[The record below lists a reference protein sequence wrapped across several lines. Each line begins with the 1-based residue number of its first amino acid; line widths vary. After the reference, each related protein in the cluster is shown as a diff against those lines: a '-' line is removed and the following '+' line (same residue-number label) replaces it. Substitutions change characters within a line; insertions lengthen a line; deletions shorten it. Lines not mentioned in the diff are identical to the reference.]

1 MLPNTQN
8 LHKLAETSL
17 KWITRVPATLRE
29 AQEVLAQAQPATM
42 ASLRE
47 GYRYAVVSSS
57 YGDVA
62 QRWVLIYSEHR
73 QPQAQRTVDTQ

>member
-1 MLPNTQN
+1 MYLVADSALYSAEN
-8 LHKLAETSL
+8 LQKLAETSL
-17 KWITRVPATLRE
+17 KWIPRGPATLHE

-42 ASLRE
+42 ASLLE

-73 QPQAQRTVDTQ
+73 